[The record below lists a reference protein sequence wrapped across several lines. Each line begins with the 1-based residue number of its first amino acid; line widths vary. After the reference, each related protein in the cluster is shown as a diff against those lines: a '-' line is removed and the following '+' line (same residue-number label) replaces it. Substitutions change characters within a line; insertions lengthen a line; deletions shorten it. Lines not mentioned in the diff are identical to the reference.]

1 VELDIGVKEDKSIEA
16 LRAATMELAAQQRE
30 MIRAGALNAQE
41 VAHTKV
47 IVDGEYEEITL

>member
-47 IVDGEYEEITL
+47 IVEGEYEEVN